1 MNIRFILHRAVSQTK
16 FGHEGVLA
24 AINLD
29 RKNSMSM
36 QMLTN
41 KLNPHSES
49 HTINVQELE
58 LIADVVDA
66 HIALADYHAQKC
78 NAVVVPIPA
87 EDDFTGDMNLL
98 DSFVQATISAG
109 DFASEFQRAWA
120 DGRITPEEFKALRMK
135 LHNQIAKQ
143 LGLLARIEQVVG

>member
-1 MNIRFILHRAVSQTK
+1 MNIRFILHQKVSQTK

-24 AINLD
+24 AINLG

-49 HTINVQELE
+49 HTINVQEME

-66 HIALADYHAQKC
+66 HAALADYHAQKC
-78 NAVVVPIPA
+78 NAVVVPLPG
-87 EDDFTGDMNLL
+87 DDDLAGDMNLL
-98 DSFVQATISAG
+98 DAFVQSSISAG

-120 DGRITPEEFKALRMK
+120 DGRITPDEFKSLRTR